1 MSPNF
6 LLRSF
11 FKHFP
16 DNSRAPVPDF
26 VQCLTTDMNPDRVY
40 HSKVVLTVGGV
51 EAKDTNLYA
60 LENGVLDGILITLDR
75 YPINIYI
82 FTIVIAGNHE

>member
-6 LLRSF
+6 LLRS
-11 FKHFP
+11 FP

-40 HSKVVLTVGGV
+40 HSKVVLPVGGV
-51 EAKDTNLYA
+51 E
-60 LENGVLDGILITLDR
+60 EPRI
-75 YPINIYI
+75 PIS
-82 FTIVIAGNHE
+82 TH

>member
-1 MSPNF
+1 MSQNF

-26 VQCLTTDMNPDRVY
+26 VQCLITDMTPDRIC
-40 HSKVVLTVGGV
+40 HSKVVLTLGGV
-51 EAKDTNLYA
+51 E
-60 LENGVLDGILITLDR
+60 EPRI
-75 YPINIYI
+75 PISM
-82 FTIVIAGNHE
+82 H